1 MCSRKSSREMSG
13 KLRIL
18 WVLLVALPVL
28 VAGGAAGDL
37 LPEEVGVC
45 ARVRIKISQE
55 VALTRTAFRAT
66 LEVNNLPENVALEQ
80 VLVALDI
87 TDLEDRDARDRFGI
101 RPPELTGISDVNGT
115 GTIQPGSTARAV
127 WTIIP
132 NREAAPDQPTDYF
145 IGGLLEYRQG
155 DAQVSIPLFPARITV
170 RPDPL
175 LYLDYFL
182 VRDVYSD
189 DPFTPQ
195 IEPAEPFPLGLL
207 MTNRGKGVARNV
219 RITSS
224 QPEII
229 DNEKGLLIDFKIIGT
244 QVNTS
249 MVSPSL
255 SVNLGDLEPGKTAV
269 ARWMMT
275 STLQGRFVE
284 YKATFEHIDG
294 LGDPRLSLIDS
305 VNIHELNHAVR
316 VEDPADDHKPD
327 FLVNSIPD
335 PDRYPDTLFNSDGT
349 TAPVNVGLNQVI
361 DGFIYPSKMQA
372 MLTAIVPSGF
382 VYIRAEEPGQ
392 ERYRLR
398 KVLRSDGREIRLDDN
413 AWTTH
418 RTIRLVG
425 QPVRREH
432 KLHIFDYNS
441 TGQYTLI
448 YEQIAAGEKSIG
460 EARLLPDG
468 AEVELGG
475 TEGVAVT
482 GLFEDGMYVASL
494 DRTSGIRVTGI
505 GAFEGERV
513 NVTGTLDT
521 DVNGER
527 VIRASRVVRVAAG
540 TVEPLVTN
548 LRALH
553 SGDFFYD
560 PVTGS
565 GQKGMAGGAGLNAI
579 GLFVKVTGLVA
590 GAAADSFVLGEGAGK
605 YDLKVLLPEG
615 AAAPPAGSV
624 VTVKALVSCERDG
637 DVLRPVLRP
646 RREGDIFP
654 ENTGPIISN
663 VQVSNV
669 TATGASIVWSTDRQ
683 SSSQVLLGTAS
694 GNYTRTVDG
703 PDFVTGH
710 IVNLTGLTPDTTYF
724 FVVRSRDYYTGIV
737 NTSEEYSFRTPAAV
751 LPSFTLDFPVVVRSG
766 ASVTATAQL
775 GNTGGTATQVRCVGI
790 QVSPASVG
798 IDTPASEA
806 SPLAFGNGN
815 LPMGGTL
822 QRDLQFTTDLASFF
836 VKLTLRYR
844 DSGGTERT
852 VVTSWKKVNVP

>member
-1 MCSRKSSREMSG
+1 MK
-13 KLRIL
+13 RIL
-18 WVLLVALPVL
+18 LSVLIAVPLL
-28 VAGGAAGDL
+28 AAQAAADL

-66 LEVNNLPENVALEQ
+66 LEVNNLPENVALQ
-80 VLVALDI
+80 NVLVAILI
-87 TDLEDRDARDRFGI
+87 TDEQDNTANDRFGI
-101 RPPELTGISDVNGT
+101 RRPELTGISDVDGNGT
-115 GTIQPGSTARAV
+115 IPPGSTARAV
-127 WTIIP
+127 WTIVP
-132 NREAAPDQPTDYF
+132 NREAAPDQPRDYF

-155 DAQVSIPLFPARITV
+155 DTQVSIPLFPARITV

-207 MTNRGKGVARNV
+207 MTNRGKGEARNV

-224 QPEII
+224 QPEIV

-255 SVNLGDLEPGKTAV
+255 SVNLGDLQPGKSAV

-305 VNIHELNHAVR
+305 VTIHELNHVVR
-316 VEDPADDHKPD
+316 VEDPADDFKPD
-327 FLVNSIPD
+327 FLANDIPD
-335 PDRYPDTLFNSDGT
+335 PDHYPDTLYNSDGT
-349 TAPVNVGLNQVI
+349 TAPVNIGLNPVI
-361 DGFIYPSKMQA
+361 DGFISPSKMQA
-372 MLTAIVPSGF
+372 MLTAVVPSGF

-392 ERYRLR
+392 ERYRLK
-398 KVLRSDGREIRLDDN
+398 KVLRSDGREVRLDDN

-432 KLHIFDYNS
+432 KLHIFDFNS

-448 YEQIAAGEKSIG
+448 YEEIAAGERTIG
-460 EARLLPDG
+460 QARLLPDG

-482 GLFEDGMYVASL
+482 GLFTDGMYVSSL
-494 DRTSGIRVTGI
+494 DRTSGIRVTEI

-513 NVTGTLDT
+513 NVTGTLGT

-527 VIRASRVVRVAAG
+527 IIRASRVVRVGAG

-579 GLFVKVTGLVA
+579 GLFVKVTGIVMSVS
-590 GAAADSFVLGEGAGK
+590 ADSFVLGEGAGR
-605 YDLKVLLPEG
+605 YDVKVLLPEG
-615 AAAPPAGSV
+615 AAPPPAGSV
-624 VTVKALVSCERDG
+624 VTVKALVSCEKVGDG
-637 DVLRPVLRP
+637 LHPVLRP

-663 VQVSNV
+663 VQVSNI
-669 TATGASIVWSTDRQ
+669 TATTAIVAWSTDRQ
-683 SSSQVLLGTAS
+683 SSSQVLLGTES
-694 GNYTRTVDG
+694 GSYTLTVDG

-710 IVNLTGLTPDTTYF
+710 IVNLTGLTPGTTYF
-724 FVVRSRDYYTGIV
+724 FVVRSRDYYTNIV
-737 NTSEEYSFRTPAAV
+737 ATSAEYSFRTPSAA
-751 LPSFTLDFPVVVRSG
+751 LPAFTLDFPVVSRSG
-766 ASVTATAQL
+766 GAVTARARL
-775 GNTGGTATQVRCVGI
+775 GNTGGPASQVRCVGI
-790 QVSPASVG
+790 QVSPASVVVG
-798 IDTPASEA
+798 TPASEG
-806 SPLAFGNGN
+806 SPLLFGSGD
-815 LPMGGTL
+815 LPMGGML
-822 QRDLQFTTDLASFF
+822 ERDLQFTTDLTSFF

-844 DSGGTERT
+844 DAGGTERT
-852 VVTSWKKVNVP
+852 VTTAWKKVTVP